1 MSQELIN
8 VLISYIFQPQKELKT
23 DGEHQK
29 GNAVE
34 RGLRGPAGP
43 QLNANPR
50 TSPRGP
56 EAGYFRSTVL
66 MPVPRNV
73 RVGQLSPDTSALGLA
88 QTK

>member
-34 RGLRGPAGP
+34 RGGLRGPAGP
-43 QLNANPR
+43 
-50 TSPRGP
+50 
-56 EAGYFRSTVL
+56 
-66 MPVPRNV
+66 
-73 RVGQLSPDTSALGLA
+73 
-88 QTK
+88 

>member
-1 MSQELIN
+1 MVN
-8 VLISYIFQPQKELKT
+8 
-23 DGEHQK
+23 HQQ

-34 RGLRGPAGP
+34 RGLRGLASPE
-43 QLNANPR
+43 LNANPW
-50 TSPRGP
+50 TSPHGP

-73 RVGQLSPDTSALGLA
+73 CGGQLSPDTSALGLA